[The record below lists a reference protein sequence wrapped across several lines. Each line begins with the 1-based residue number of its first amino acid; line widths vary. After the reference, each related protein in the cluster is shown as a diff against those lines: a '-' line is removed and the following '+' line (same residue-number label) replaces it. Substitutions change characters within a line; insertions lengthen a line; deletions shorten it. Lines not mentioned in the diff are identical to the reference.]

1 MNPYRLAQIVYE
13 TEISNTR
20 SLDEDVLLWASSEEG
35 IIHKTPEFFLLAAVC
50 GGIDENAQDSRL
62 HVHLM
67 TGDVK
72 AAISHLLSEAPEHY
86 PNVSHVSWERF
97 GRLKVFRVARVL
109 RLFKLADTRPK
120 SYCQP

>member
-35 IIHKTPEFFLLAAVC
+35 IIHKTPVFFLLAAVC
-50 GGIDENAQDSRL
+50 GDIDENPQDSRL

-72 AAISHLLSEAPEHY
+72 AAISHLLSEATKSF
-86 PNVSHVSWERF
+86 PNVTCVTWERF
-97 GRLKVFRVARVL
+97 GRLKVHTVERVL
-109 RLFKLADTRPK
+109 RLFKLADTRQE
-120 SYCQP
+120 S